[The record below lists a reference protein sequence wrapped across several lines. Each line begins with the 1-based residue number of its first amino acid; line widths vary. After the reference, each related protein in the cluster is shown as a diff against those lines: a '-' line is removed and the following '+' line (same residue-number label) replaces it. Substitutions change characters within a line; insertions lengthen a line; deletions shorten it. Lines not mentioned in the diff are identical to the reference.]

1 MWSNEREIEF
11 LEIYQTEP
19 TIWNPKDLNHKNKQF
34 IHDAWIRISNQ
45 MDIPVEDFKKKRD
58 SLKPTYRGH
67 KRKIKASIHSGAS
80 ADSVY
85 KPIWF
90 AFECMDSFLKETVIG
105 KKKQ

>member
-1 MWSNEREIEF
+1 
-11 LEIYQTEP
+11 
-19 TIWNPKDLNHKNKQF
+19 
-34 IHDAWIRISNQ
+34 

-58 SLKPTYRGH
+58 SLMATYRGH

-90 AFECMDSFLKETVIG
+90 AFECMDSFLKETAIG
-105 KKKQ
+105 KKTINTEEQVSIFFIHFTYYLVS